1 MASSASFQYHASH
14 SPNPGSAKDSLDS
27 CLTLDFG
34 PFETIHRW
42 RKMPECAEFVGARR
56 SKHTAVAYKESV
68 YIFGGDDGAGIINLL
83 IRVAFCFLDFIAMHI
98 MLFMLRIRDHDIHS
112 LQCRQFY
119 AK

>member
-1 MASSASFQYHASH
+1 MASAAPSQNPAPHN
-14 SPNPGSAKDSLDS
+14 PNPGPAKASLDG

-68 YIFGGDDGAGIINLL
+68 YIFGGDDGADCG
-83 IRVAFCFLDFIAMHI
+83 DKPPP
-98 MLFMLRIRDHDIHS
+98 DS
-112 LQCRQFY
+112 YSCRRCSS
-119 AK
+119 